1 MIVLYRI
8 YQICFALP
16 VLIVLTIITALITA
30 AGSIFINGRWWG
42 YYPAHYWAKMWCI
55 LMFVR
60 VKVTGRENITKGR
73 SYVFI
78 ANHQGAYDIFSIYG
92 YLNHNFKWMMKV
104 GLRRIP
110 FVGYACQKAG
120 HIFVDS
126 SSSAALL
133 HTLHGAE
140 NCLKEGDSLVIFPE
154 GSRTFTGKMGRFK
167 RGAYQ
172 LAREFCLQL
181 VPVTIDGA
189 FHILPRTKLLPR
201 YGTVKLTIHKPVD
214 PPQPDQD
221 LQPVMKETFAII
233 ESGLPQR
240 FRS

>member
-1 MIVLYRI
+1 MMIVLYRI

-110 FVGYACQKAG
+110 FVGYA
-120 HIFVDS
+120 
-126 SSSAALL
+126 
-133 HTLHGAE
+133 
-140 NCLKEGDSLVIFPE
+140 
-154 GSRTFTGKMGRFK
+154 
-167 RGAYQ
+167 
-172 LAREFCLQL
+172 
-181 VPVTIDGA
+181 
-189 FHILPRTKLLPR
+189 
-201 YGTVKLTIHKPVD
+201 
-214 PPQPDQD
+214 
-221 LQPVMKETFAII
+221 
-233 ESGLPQR
+233 
-240 FRS
+240 